1 MKTLSKNFMVTD
13 ERPAS
18 RFRLETSEVASFS
31 ELVAL
36 LADDDGG
43 PTFLLWMLIIMIS
56 RSVGEIFELWKLGGS
71 RGLRS

>member
-1 MKTLSKNFMVTD
+1 MVTD

-43 PTFLLWMLIIMIS
+43 PTFLLWMLIMIS
-56 RSVGEIFELWKLGGS
+56 RNVGEIFEFWKLGGS
-71 RGLRS
+71 GRLRS